1 MNRRMILYMPL
12 QIVKLQAIVMLLPMA
27 VGLWYGEAS
36 AMSFLYCALGALAV
50 AVPATLLLHPE
61 NKTIYAK
68 EGFVIVALTWLLMS
82 ALGALP
88 FVISG
93 EIPHFIDAFFETV
106 SGFTTT
112 GASILRNVEAMSK
125 GMLFWRSFTHWL
137 GGMGVLVLI
146 LAILPMTG
154 DSYHMNIMKAE
165 SPGPQV
171 SKLVPRLRDTAR
183 TLYIIYFVM
192 TLLCVLTYYLSGM
205 KLFDAFCMSFA
216 TAGTGGFAVLNSG
229 LNDYSVLSQA
239 MATIWM
245 VLFGVSFNIYFM
257 VARKDFK
264 GVLKSEELRMY
275 LGIIIVTSLI
285 ISVDVFFHCYRTESY
300 GMSLHRSFFTVGS
313 IMTTT
318 GFAIADFS
326 LWPEFSKMI
335 VLGLMFIGAC
345 AGSTGGGIKVAR
357 LIILLKQ
364 AKKEIHLLFHPK
376 ALKQVQLEGKTVE
389 HSVVRSVN
397 NYMIIYLLVFV
408 SSLLLVSLDK
418 FDFDTNL
425 SAVAATMNNIGPGF
439 SVIGPY
445 GSFAGFS
452 WFSKIILTIDM
463 LAGRLEILPILMLF
477 HKNTWTRHF

>member
-1 MNRRMILYMPL
+1 MNYRIVLFYLGRVLGVGAISMTIPLILSFAYGDGSWPHL
-12 QIVKLQAIVMLLPMA
+12 LTAIIIAGVPALVL
-27 VGLWYGEAS
+27 S
-36 AMSFLYCALGALAV
+36 AKRFRKGNLFAREGYVITALG
-50 AVPATLLLHPE
+50 
-61 NKTIYAK
+61 
-68 EGFVIVALTWLLMS
+68 WLILSMI
-82 ALGALP
+82 GALP
-88 FVISG
+88 FVMSG
-93 EIPHFIDAFFETV
+93 TIPNYIDAVFEVV

-112 GASILRNVEAMSK
+112 GSTILTEVEHLGPSL
-125 GMLFWRSFTHWL
+125 LFWRSFTHWL

-146 LAILPMTG
+146 LAVLPMTG
-154 DSYHMNIMKAE
+154 DSYHLNIMKAE

-205 KLFDAFCMSFA
+205 QLFDAFCMSFA

-257 VARKDFK
+257 IVRKDVK
-264 GVLKSEELRMY
+264 GILKSEELRMY
-275 LGIIIVTSLI
+275 LGIIIATSLL
-285 ISVDVFFHCYRTESY
+285 ISLDVFFHCYRTESY
-300 GMSLHRSFFTVGS
+300 GMSVHRSFFTVGS

-326 LWPEFSKMI
+326 IWPEFSKMI

-345 AGSTGGGIKVAR
+345 AGSTGGGIKVSR

-376 ALKQVQLEGKTVE
+376 AVKQVQLDGKTVE

-397 NYMIIYLLVFV
+397 NYMIIYILVFTA
-408 SSLLLVSLDK
+408 SLLLVSLDK
-418 FDFDTNL
+418 FDFNTNF

-439 SVIGPY
+439 GAVGPY
-445 GSFAGFS
+445 GSFSEYS
-452 WFSKIILTIDM
+452 WLSKIVLTFDM

-477 HKNTWTRHF
+477 HKNTWSRHF

>member
-1 MNRRMILYMPL
+1 MNFKIVLFYLGRVLGVGAISMSIPLILSFCYGDGSWPHFL
-12 QIVKLQAIVMLLPMA
+12 TAIIIAGIPAIIL
-27 VGLWYGEAS
+27 AS
-36 AMSFLYCALGALAV
+36 KKFRQGNLFAREGYVITALGWIILSM
-50 AVPATLLLHPE
+50 
-61 NKTIYAK
+61 I
-68 EGFVIVALTWLLMS
+68 
-82 ALGALP
+82 GALP
-88 FVISG
+88 FVMSG
-93 EIPHFIDAFFETV
+93 TIPNYIDAVFEVV

-112 GASILRNVEAMSK
+112 GSTILTEVEHLGPSL
-125 GMLFWRSFTHWL
+125 LFWRSFTHWL

-376 ALKQVQLEGKTVE
+376 AVKQVQLEGKTVE

-418 FDFDTNL
+418 FDFDTNF